1 MSHHM
6 VELIPLF
13 CHEPTNYTEV
23 FARKRFL
30 IHEIDTACI
39 PESTEGN
46 LIRGYRLSF
55 CWMQAPCTHTRLGVK
70 DSQQGIPTHVT
81 SLFFTQ
87 EFLAGISHAY
97 HRLPGLLLSS
107 SFDFVPL
114 LFENKQV
121 ACCRDAIVHGVLE
134 GCQSPWRAEGISLWR
149 AGGMPEPAAC
159 WRDAKAH
166 GVLEGSQSP
175 GVPQLPSA
183 LFGEH
188 PRQ

>member
-39 PESTEGN
+39 PESTEGY

-70 DSQQGIPTHVT
+70 DSQNGSYSYLLFACMKHMAVAAMRHPSLSKTQSRFSQIV
-81 SLFFTQ
+81 SLFSGFFRCADSSERACPRLKTV
-87 EFLAGISHAY
+87 FLILFSHSSPSSTSNSVCAVSSV
-97 HRLPGLLLSS
+97 SS
-107 SFDFVPL
+107 S
-114 LFENKQV
+114 
-121 ACCRDAIVHGVLE
+121 
-134 GCQSPWRAEGISLWR
+134 
-149 AGGMPEPAAC
+149 AGSYGT
-159 WRDAKAH
+159 
-166 GVLEGSQSP
+166 
-175 GVPQLPSA
+175 A
-183 LFGEH
+183 LTSSV
-188 PRQ
+188 

>member
-70 DSQQGIPTHVT
+70 DSQNG
-81 SLFFTQ
+81 SY
-87 EFLAGISHAY
+87 SY
-97 HRLPGLLLSS
+97 
-107 SFDFVPL
+107 L
-114 LFENKQV
+114 LFACIQHMAV
-121 ACCRDAIVHGVLE
+121 AAMRYQSFSKAQSRFSQIVSIIHGEKRQNISTYDRTVGE
-134 GCQSPWRAEGISLWR
+134 SPWRAPENPWRAPESLWR
-149 AGGMPEPAAC
+149 APESL
-159 WRDAKAH
+159 WRAPDSHWKAP
-166 GVLEGSQSP
+166 ESSWR
-175 GVPQLPSA
+175 A
-183 LFGEH
+183 L
-188 PRQ
+188 